1 LEKSDFTNVNELVSA
16 ATVDLVKQEDLK
28 MFQKLQREFEPE
40 LRILRDRVD
49 EPGTKTTPLE
59 RQQFSTTSKLRSDV
73 IESH

>member
-1 LEKSDFTNVNELVSA
+1 
-16 ATVDLVKQEDLK
+16 